1 MTHKKVLILSS
12 LAFPIV
18 TAVILPRFFEDLPL
32 VETPSQ
38 AMAQVSTQNVPSDFN
53 WKIYIQ
59 NYEDLR
65 RAGIDT
71 KEKAMQHWLEFGK
84 NEGRNYRTLIP
95 VQPAVEAP
103 AEAAKSFDVTPIAVS
118 QSIPRVSRERPN
130 FDPAD
135 LRKKYDNVLQRA
147 GIKTKEEAMEFS
159 LAFWEKRRKVYFS

>member
-65 RAGIDT
+65 RAGDRHGREGET
-71 KEKAMQHWLEFGK
+71 ALVGMGK
-84 NEGRNYRTLIP
+84 R
-95 VQPAVEAP
+95 
-103 AEAAKSFDVTPIAVS
+103 
-118 QSIPRVSRERPN
+118 
-130 FDPAD
+130 
-135 LRKKYDNVLQRA
+135 
-147 GIKTKEEAMEFS
+147 
-159 LAFWEKRRKVYFS
+159 